1 MEDNTAFNKNMYVLS
16 IASECCTLKGMYFL
30 FLKNLMSVPVL
41 KPLYNIL
48 KFFGCPVIWEVSVG
62 AVVFREE
69 EGKRLY
75 LLLHYPSGHFDFAK
89 GHVEEGETEEMT
101 LRRETEEEAGINDLK
116 VFPERT
122 SIRYFY
128 VAKGNEREK
137 RLRSKRG
144 IWIFKQ
150 VHFYPA
156 QTETKEIKISYEHIG
171 FVWLPYEEALTK
183 VTFENARR
191 VLVQTEMNLR

>member
-1 MEDNTAFNKNMYVLS
+1 
-16 IASECCTLKGMYFL
+16 
-30 FLKNLMSVPVL
+30 MSLPVF
-41 KPLYNIL
+41 KPLYSIL
-48 KFFGCPVIWEVSVG
+48 KLFGCPVIWEVSVG

-69 EGKRLY
+69 RDRRLY
-75 LLLHYPSGHFDFAK
+75 LLLHYPSGHFDFPK
-89 GHVEEGETEEMT
+89 GHIESGETEEMT
-101 LRRETEEEAGINDLK
+101 LRRETEEETGIRDLK
-116 VFPERT
+116 VFPQRT

-137 RLRSKRG
+137 RLRNKRG

-156 QTETKEIKISYEHIG
+156 QTGEREIKISHEHIG
-171 FVWLPYEEALTK
+171 SVWLPYEAALAK

-191 VLVQTEMNLR
+191 ILIGTETSLRA